1 MEGFGEIV
9 IGAGAQA
16 IDPLGPAV
24 ACSEDQHR
32 KIHPPGTPG
41 LQDLQSTS
49 TGQTQVQNAQV
60 IGLDLGQ
67 LLHITPVG
75 TPVDDIPRLPQILH
89 QPFRQGHIILG
100 KQQPHQSSSS
110 ISTSSSLPV
119 TASYSSSTTRRSRVT
134 SSSSWMYRPSSRSSS
149 APRKRPG

>member
-1 MEGFGEIV
+1 FLGMEGFGEIV

-49 TGQTQVQNAQV
+49 AGQTQVQNAQV

-75 TPVDDIPRLPQILH
+75 TPVDDVPRLPQILP
-89 QPFRQGHIILG
+89 QPFRQRKHILA
-100 KQQPHQSSSS
+100 KQQPDQSAASLQ
-110 ISTSSSLPV
+110 TSSTVPAA
-119 TASYSSSTTRRSRVT
+119 ASYTRSSTQRSRAT
-134 SSSSWMYRPSSRSSS
+134 TPRSWTYRTLS
-149 APRKRPG
+149 